1 MDNLYLIGAIGKNNE
16 LGYNN
21 DLIWRIK
28 EDLNFFKEQTMGNY
42 IIMGRNTYLSMPKN
56 LKGRKYIILTSNK
69 NIVYDNAMVFNNKES
84 LLDFINSNQDLIF
97 YVIGGSKIY
106 NLLIDEVNI
115 LYLTEIDDSFK
126 DATVYFPLFDKDNYD
141 ITIGNLMKENG
152 ISYRHNKYVR
162 KKVKYE

>member
-42 IIMGRNTYLSMPKN
+42 IIMGRNTYESMPKN
-56 LKGRKYIILTSNK
+56 LKGRKYIVLTSNK
-69 NIVYDNAMVFNNKES
+69 DNVYDNVMVFNNKEN
-84 LLDFINSNQDLIF
+84 LLEFINNNRDLLF
-97 YVIGGSKIY
+97 YIVGGSKIY
-106 NLLIDEVNI
+106 NLFIDDAKC
-115 LYLTEIDDSFK
+115 LYLTEIEDSFK
-126 DATVYFPLFDKDNYD
+126 DATVYFPWFNKDNYD
-141 ITIGNLMKENG
+141 ITIGDLKEENG
-152 ISYRHNKYVR
+152 IYYRHNKYVR

>member
-1 MDNLYLIGAIGKNNE
+1 
-16 LGYNN
+16 
-21 DLIWRIK
+21 
-28 EDLNFFKEQTMGNY
+28 
-42 IIMGRNTYLSMPKN
+42 MPKN

-69 NIVYDNAMVFNNKES
+69 DIVYDNAMVFNNKES

-141 ITIGNLMKENG
+141 ITIGDLKKENG